1 MSNFIISK
9 NFLKNV
15 LTYYFRCDNFKVQE
29 QDKGVNE
36 MKNRKLKSI
45 MVIALGV
52 IIIIILILINFN
64 LSVKAVNNCISNG
77 QDANVCNELWK

>member
-1 MSNFIISK
+1 
-9 NFLKNV
+9 
-15 LTYYFRCDNFKVQE
+15 
-29 QDKGVNE
+29 
-36 MKNRKLKSI
+36 MKNKKLKYI
-45 MVIALGV
+45 LAIASGV